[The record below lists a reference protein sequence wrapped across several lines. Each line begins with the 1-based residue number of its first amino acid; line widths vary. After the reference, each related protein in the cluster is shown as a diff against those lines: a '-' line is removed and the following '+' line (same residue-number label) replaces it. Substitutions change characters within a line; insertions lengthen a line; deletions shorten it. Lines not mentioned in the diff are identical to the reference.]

1 MEATLEA
8 VVSLLIESGGIWAAP
23 IIILMIAVWRLF
35 GLLMQSQEKRIEEK
49 GAATTA
55 ISENARA
62 LERLTELL
70 QAGRRRS

>member
-8 VVSLLIESGGIWAAP
+8 VISLLIEKGGIWAVP
-23 IIILMIAVWRLF
+23 VTILMFAVWRLF
-35 GLLMQSQEKRIEEK
+35 GLLMLSQEKRIEEK